1 VLAADDHA
9 WPRFGNACARV
20 GHPVDA
26 APAFPANADTADRS
40 FGVAG
45 LIDPQATL
53 TGLEQSG
60 SHALSFMC
68 RYRLAFKTE
77 LKSGRH
83 VQPGHNCGH
92 DSARGIFFEDKVF
105 LTGESAA

>member
-1 VLAADDHA
+1 MLTTDVHA

-20 GHPVDA
+20 GYSVDA

-53 TGLEQSG
+53 TGLEQSS
-60 SHALSFMC
+60 SHALPFMG
-68 RYRLAFKTE
+68 RYRLAFKTK

-83 VQPGHNCGH
+83 VQPGRDCRR
-92 DSARGIFFEDKVF
+92 DSARVFSWMDKVF
-105 LTGESAA
+105 LTRISTA

>member
-1 VLAADDHA
+1 VQTVLTTDNHA
-9 WPRFGNACARV
+9 GPRVGNACARV
-20 GHPVDA
+20 GYPVDA
-26 APAFPANADTADRS
+26 APAFPANADSADRS

-53 TGLEQSG
+53 TGPEQSS
-60 SHALSFMC
+60 SHALAFMG

-83 VQPGHNCGH
+83 VQLGAIA
-92 DSARGIFFEDKVF
+92 DTIQRGIFLE
-105 LTGESAA
+105 G

>member
-1 VLAADDHA
+1 VLTTDDHA
-9 WPRFGNACARV
+9 GPRFGNAGARV
-20 GHPVDA
+20 GYPVDA
-26 APAFPANADTADRS
+26 APAFPANADSANRS

-53 TGLEQSG
+53 TCLEQSG
-60 SHALSFMC
+60 SHALPFMR

-83 VQPGHNCGH
+83 FQRGRDRGH
-92 DSARGIFFEDKVF
+92 DSREVFSWKNKVF
-105 LTGESAA
+105 LTGESTA

>member
-1 VLAADDHA
+1 LTTDDHA
-9 WPRFGNACARV
+9 LPRFGNACARV
-20 GHPVDA
+20 GDPVDA

-53 TGLEQSG
+53 TGLEQSS
-60 SHALSFMC
+60 SHALPFKG
-68 RYRLAFKTE
+68 RYQLAFKTK

-83 VQPGHNCGH
+83 VQPGRDCGY
-92 DSARGIFFEDKVF
+92 DSARGIFFD
-105 LTGESAA
+105 G

>member
-1 VLAADDHA
+1 MLTTDDHA
-9 WPRFGNACARV
+9 WLRLGNACARV
-20 GHPVDA
+20 GYPVDA

-53 TGLEQSG
+53 TGLEQSS
-60 SHALSFMC
+60 SHALPFMR
-68 RYRLAFKTE
+68 RYQLAFKTK

-83 VQPGHNCGH
+83 IQSGPIADTIRREVF
-92 DSARGIFFEDKVF
+92 SWKDKVF
-105 LTGESAA
+105 LTGESTA

>member
-1 VLAADDHA
+1 MLTTDDHA

-20 GHPVDA
+20 GYPVDA

-53 TGLEQSG
+53 TGLEQSS
-60 SHALSFMC
+60 SHALPFRAVISLPSKLNSNLVDMFD
-68 RYRLAFKTE
+68 LGTIADTI
-77 LKSGRH
+77 
-83 VQPGHNCGH
+83 Q
-92 DSARGIFFEDKVF
+92 RGVF
-105 LTGESAA
+105 LLEG

>member
-1 VLAADDHA
+1 MLTTDDHA

-20 GHPVDA
+20 GYPVDA

-53 TGLEQSG
+53 TGLEQSS
-60 SHALSFMC
+60 SHALSFMG
-68 RYRLAFKTE
+68 RYQLAIKTKR
-77 LKSGRH
+77 KSGRH
-83 VQPGHNCGH
+83 VQPGRDCGH
-92 DSARGIFFEDKVF
+92 DSARGIFLD
-105 LTGESAA
+105 G